1 MIFLQGKELTYD
13 LYLSLTYDEMKE
25 LKNTELNHYNS
36 VAAEN
41 EKYLNEL
48 TGFRKL
54 SFRYGVKHDENTKE
68 EFLKDFKIYTDRVT
82 AFETM
87 NNILNSMLEYKDT
100 RYLDDFGFDYDE
112 KTFDNHIKS
121 YCISE
126 KELYKT
132 KESLTDSED
141 DIYISLP

>member
-1 MIFLQGKELTYD
+1 M
-13 LYLSLTYDEMKE
+13 
-25 LKNTELNHYNS
+25 NELN
-36 VAAEN
+36 
-41 EKYLNEL
+41 
-48 TGFRKL
+48 GFRKW
-54 SFRYGVKHDENTKE
+54 SFSYGVKHNKKTKE
-68 EFLKDFKIYTDRVT
+68 EFLKDFKMYTDRVN

-87 NNILNSMLEYKDT
+87 NNILSSMLEYKDD

-112 KTFDNHIKS
+112 NTFNNHIKL